1 MSLPVILVESDPRWP
16 VVFAAERRRLIRG
29 LVPYVLAVEHVGSTA
44 VQGLPAKPT
53 VDILLGLYRL
63 SDAARV
69 IPRMEKLGYAYLANY
84 KDTLPE
90 RRLFRT
96 PADLGQPS
104 AFNVHAVETASGFY
118 ERHLLFRDWL
128 RAHPE
133 DRDAYGKLKREL
145 AARFPEDHDAYTEA
159 KTPFVR
165 QIEEKAFARARP
177 KPAEVPS
184 AAGEQGTD
192 G

>member
-1 MSLPVILVESDPRWP
+1 M
-16 VVFAAERRRLIRG
+16 FAAERRRLTRG
-29 LVPYVLAVEHVGSTA
+29 LVPYALAVEHVGSTA

-53 VDILLGLYRL
+53 IDILLGLYRL
-63 SDAARV
+63 SDAPRV
-69 IPRMEKLGYAYLANY
+69 IPRMEKLGYAYLAKY
-84 KDTLPE
+84 EDTLPE

-128 RAHPE
+128 RAHPK

-145 AARFPEDHDAYTEA
+145 AARFPADRDAYTGA
-159 KTPFVR
+159 KTPFIR
-165 QIEEKAFARARP
+165 GIEEKARGGARP
-177 KPAEVPS
+177 RPAEV
-184 AAGEQGTD
+184 AGGPPPVRGTD